1 MTDEKL
7 IIDYL
12 EKNYTIKT
20 DSYSFVFRD
29 NFSKDEMLPD
39 IFKNTIFLTIFGNFK
54 TDNGNRSLDILTD
67 WYNLKKRILTENLY
81 SIFSNTI
88 NKEDKSKKTL
98 ENILKKCEGL
108 EYSKTFITNLFLDE
122 YKDKIIIPILDD
134 YKLNIDGETGSLVMI
149 SRLEQI
155 LDGEEEKLVEF
166 SKDYLNHWY
175 SETMIGE
182 KVRDF
187 LSQLVITL
195 GAKNWVVT
203 WIGHGPVTKEKLL
216 NQFSNENT
224 YVYEL
229 IIQMYEK
236 WYDENIIEA
245 SEKIMNKKHDR
256 NFYLI

>member
-29 NFSKDEMLPD
+29 NFSKYEMLPD
-39 IFKNTIFLTIFGNFK
+39 SFKNTIFLTIFGNFK

-67 WYNLKKRILTENLY
+67 WYYLKKRILTENLY

-108 EYSKTFITNLFLDE
+108 EYSKTFITNLFLDD

>member
-20 DSYSFVFRD
+20 DSYSFVFSD

-67 WYNLKKRILTENLY
+67 WYHLKKRTLTEKLY
-81 SIFSNTI
+81 SIFDKTT
-88 NKEDKSKKTL
+88 NKKDKSKKTL
-98 ENILKKCEGL
+98 ENVIKKSKGL
-108 EYSKTFITNLFLDE
+108 GYNQTFITNLFLE
-122 YKDKIIIPILDD
+122 YYRDKMLIPVLDD
-134 YKLNIDGETGSLVMI
+134 YKLDINGETGSLVMI
-149 SRLEQI
+149 NRLERV

-195 GAKNWVVT
+195 GVKNWVVT
-203 WIGHGPVTKEKLL
+203 WIGHGPVTREKIL
-216 NQFSNENT
+216 NQFSNENK

-236 WYDENIIEA
+236 WYDEKIIEA
-245 SEKIMNKKHDR
+245 SEKIMNKQHDR